1 VAKVTVRKMCR
12 TDLSTV
18 SELALLANPHAMKE
32 KYSKHLAEE
41 LEKNADLSFVSIEEG
56 KILGYAQ
63 ADACKDFAILEDI
76 AVSNEDQG
84 KGVGTLLLKKTMEVL
99 KKKKAKNVFAE
110 VHYKCARAI
119 PFYYRHGFRFVGF
132 AHDYFGSGHDA
143 IILGSN
149 LE

>member
-1 VAKVTVRKMCR
+1 
-12 TDLSTV
+12 
-18 SELALLANPHAMKE
+18 MKE

-41 LEKNADLSFVSIEEG
+41 LEENANLSLVAIEEG
-56 KILGYAQ
+56 RILGYAQ
-63 ADACKDFAILEDI
+63 ADACEDFAILEDI

-84 KGVGTLLLKKTMEVL
+84 KSVGTLLLKKILEVL
-99 KKKKAKNVFAE
+99 KEKKVKSVFAE

-132 AHDYFGSGHDA
+132 AHDYLGSGHDA